1 MSNKALGKTFLVIK
15 NESWVLKRCNRS
27 GELVPGVKTKMH
39 KMARES
45 EADVE
50 DDWFL
55 WLIFIF
61 MATNNTQIAKIKVF

>member
-1 MSNKALGKTFLVIK
+1 MN
-15 NESWVLKRCNRS
+15 
-27 GELVPGVKTKMH
+27 
-39 KMARES
+39 KMATES

-61 MATNNTQIAKIKVF
+61 MATNNTQIVKIKVF